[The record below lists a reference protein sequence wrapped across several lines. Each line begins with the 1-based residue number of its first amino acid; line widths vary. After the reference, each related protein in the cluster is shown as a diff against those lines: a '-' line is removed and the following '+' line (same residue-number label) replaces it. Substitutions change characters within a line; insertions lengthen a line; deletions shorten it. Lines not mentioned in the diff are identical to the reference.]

1 MDESYYNERIK
12 DYEQERAVAALA
24 MDICVGYIDFKNDR
38 ERKKAKDGIYL
49 IQNVDMAKAQKGHK
63 KILDSIKK
71 IEQLSHTSSFEI
83 SRSIQEMQRSYRLNL
98 TSSDC
103 DRIADEIR
111 KDPVEALRTY
121 ARKYMYAKQSIQR
134 LEKEKEE
141 AKNKAAER
149 RKQTESSKTIR
160 ESGYGTYSG
169 TSSYSSYDKYER
181 TPIKKTPYS
190 GSTPEQS
197 KELIKEDIDKKIA
210 NEYGSHKFSSEEIDR
225 ITKLYRRINA
235 YGKGYYSID
244 TLEKGIQIEKIVSK
258 NELNIDDIMNLAIAT
273 YEVTVKELLFHNSL
287 NESNELFRKI
297 DAINSIYKY
306 KEGYNK
312 FMKYYSSLSQEAKK
326 EIDRQITNNRD
337 YNRLFGKNLV
347 TPDALTLKVNN
358 YVSDY
363 LVKNRKNV
371 YPTTDYYSRTTHAT
385 RYMDID
391 QIANLYKRL
400 KYDIYEAP
408 IRAED
413 PEEEKRIIENRKREL
428 AQLQKDFAHVIL
440 TKTQSFSKLKDITK
454 MDEKEQ
460 EKYFE
465 EQNAKLASICKDIFE
480 EEPIAEELKEEV
492 RKHNLEG
499 RGTNLKDSYEAKK
512 SVSDRVYGISS
523 IKKAFAQVTGKWAR
537 YMMLLEKEEL
547 NKEEQ
552 EELTNMFR

>member
-1 MDESYYNERIK
+1 MDETYYNERIK

-121 ARKYMYAKQSIQR
+121 ARRYMYAKQSIQR

-210 NEYGSHKFSSEEIDR
+210 NEFCSHKFSSEEIDR

-428 AQLQKDFAHVIL
+428 AQLQKDFAHAIL

>member
-1 MDESYYNERIK
+1 MDETYYNERIK

-121 ARKYMYAKQSIQR
+121 ARRYMYAKQSIQR

-408 IRAED
+408 IRTED

-428 AQLQKDFAHVIL
+428 AQLQKDFAHAIL

>member
-121 ARKYMYAKQSIQR
+121 ARRYMYAKQSIQR

>member
-1 MDESYYNERIK
+1 
-12 DYEQERAVAALA
+12 
-24 MDICVGYIDFKNDR
+24 
-38 ERKKAKDGIYL
+38 
-49 IQNVDMAKAQKGHK
+49 
-63 KILDSIKK
+63 
-71 IEQLSHTSSFEI
+71 
-83 SRSIQEMQRSYRLNL
+83 
-98 TSSDC
+98 
-103 DRIADEIR
+103 
-111 KDPVEALRTY
+111 
-121 ARKYMYAKQSIQR
+121 
-134 LEKEKEE
+134 
-141 AKNKAAER
+141 
-149 RKQTESSKTIR
+149 
-160 ESGYGTYSG
+160 
-169 TSSYSSYDKYER
+169 
-181 TPIKKTPYS
+181 
-190 GSTPEQS
+190 
-197 KELIKEDIDKKIA
+197 
-210 NEYGSHKFSSEEIDR
+210 
-225 ITKLYRRINA
+225 
-235 YGKGYYSID
+235 
-244 TLEKGIQIEKIVSK
+244 
-258 NELNIDDIMNLAIAT
+258 MNLAIAT

-512 SVSDRVYGISS
+512 SVSNRVYGISS

>member
-12 DYEQERAVAALA
+12 DYEKDRAVAALA

-121 ARKYMYAKQSIQR
+121 ARRYMYAKQSIQR

-523 IKKAFAQVTGKWAR
+523 VKKAFAQITGKWAR

-547 NKEEQ
+547 NKKEQ

>member
-12 DYEQERAVAALA
+12 DYEKDRAVAALA

-121 ARKYMYAKQSIQR
+121 ARRYMYAKQSIQR

-225 ITKLYRRINA
+225 ITKLYRGINA

-326 EIDRQITNNRD
+326 EIDRQIANNRD

-408 IRAED
+408 IRTED

-547 NKEEQ
+547 NKKEQ

>member
-1 MDESYYNERIK
+1 MDETYYNERIK

-121 ARKYMYAKQSIQR
+121 ARRYMYAKQSIQR

>member
-1 MDESYYNERIK
+1 MDETYYNERIK

-121 ARKYMYAKQSIQR
+121 ARRYMYAKQSIQR

-408 IRAED
+408 IRTED

-428 AQLQKDFAHVIL
+428 AQLQKDFAHAIL

-547 NKEEQ
+547 NKKEQ